1 MERKIFGFGSAASGL
16 QKERHLNYIILS
28 LFSLSLAAARRAPV
42 SAFSGSSS
50 VRSHFAI
57 TSHRP
62 LAFARAACS
71 VLTSCSLSD
80 FGGVRGNSLCLPH
93 PPSARTNLGRF

>member
-28 LFSLSLAAARRAPV
+28 LFSPSLSAARRAPV
-42 SAFSGSSS
+42 TAFCGSSS

-57 TSHRP
+57 TSHRHARIRSRR
-62 LAFARAACS
+62 LLGTCFVFALWLRS
-71 VLTSCSLSD
+71 SLW
-80 FGGVRGNSLCLPH
+80 
-93 PPSARTNLGRF
+93 